1 MSEFNT
7 RSALISDIRTTLK
20 EHNVDSNLNDRQI
33 WMKIRKHTN
42 WILSRESGK
51 MKVMKSNNIF
61 QTYKCVEVIDAP
73 TIE

>member
-42 WILSRESGK
+42 WILSRES
-51 MKVMKSNNIF
+51 
-61 QTYKCVEVIDAP
+61 
-73 TIE
+73 